1 MRSSSNPGAL
11 GVPPPGSNHAAAS
24 DLGEHPRSPE
34 DQVFVAMGVVFVW
47 GVGPIL
53 DIVMGESKV
62 ARPPRESGTPFEVL
76 LWAHGILQLVVVGT
90 FFWFAA
96 NEGLTWWLVVGGLSS
111 GLSAASSAI
120 VTAHELGHKKRGARD
135 GGSPGPSLLGQLHAL
150 HLRAQP
156 RPPQVGQYGQGLRI
170 REGRPGLWSFWLSTI
185 PGQFVSSASVHSKRG
200 GRASATP
207 LTAA

>member
-1 MRSSSNPGAL
+1 MSEVELTPEPWAFHLLGLITPLLAISGNIL
-11 GVPPPGSNHAAAS
+11 GVLENQA
-24 DLGEHPRSPE
+24 
-34 DQVFVAMGVVFVW
+34 FVAMGVVFVW

-96 NEGLTWWLVVGGLSS
+96 NEGLTLWLVVGGLSS

-120 VTAHELGHKKRGARD
+120 ELKTGKPKTTDRHT
-135 GGSPGPSLLGQLHAL
+135 SC
-150 HLRAQP
+150 
-156 RPPQVGQYGQGLRI
+156 
-170 REGRPGLWSFWLSTI
+170 
-185 PGQFVSSASVHSKRG
+185 
-200 GRASATP
+200 ASATGSAARLGVAQACRPNRVSP
-207 LTAA
+207 LTMQA